1 MPKIMIG
8 YGVFMFIFS
17 KLNKIF
23 NSSKEIT
30 FDDNSKIV
38 FISDCHRGN
47 GSWKDNLAHNH
58 NIYCSA
64 LKYYLKNDFTYIE
77 VGDGDELWL
86 NSNLADIWDFNQEI
100 FMLMN
105 KFYLKNK
112 LYMIYGNHD
121 KEKRLKNFIYRNKKL
136 LLKNYSNKNDLIASS
151 LYEKLDISEGLVL
164 KHSPTNKK
172 ILTIHGH
179 QGDIWNDS
187 LAILSKLRLRY
198 ITSILEN
205 TFGLKDPTGPAKNY
219 RKISFLEKFFIKW
232 ISKNNCMIIAG
243 HTHRPH
249 FPYLEPHLIS
259 MTEVVFT
266 LIQLLLLKL
275 TQEKYLL

>member
-8 YGVFMFIFS
+8 YGVFMFVFS

-23 NSSKEIT
+23 NLSKEIT

-47 GSWKDNLAHNH
+47 GSWKDNLAHNQ

-64 LKYYLKNDFTYIE
+64 LRYYLKNDFTYIE
-77 VGDGDELWL
+77 IGDGDELWL

-100 FMLMN
+100 FMLMD

-121 KEKRLKNFIYRNKKL
+121 KEKRLKSFIYRNKNL

-151 LYEKLDISEGLVL
+151 LYEKLEISEGLVL
-164 KHSPTNKK
+164 KHFPTNKK
-172 ILTIHGH
+172 FLLFMDTKVIFGTI
-179 QGDIWNDS
+179 
-187 LAILSKLRLRY
+187 
-198 ITSILEN
+198 
-205 TFGLKDPTGPAKNY
+205 
-219 RKISFLEKFFIKW
+219 
-232 ISKNNCMIIAG
+232 
-243 HTHRPH
+243 
-249 FPYLEPHLIS
+249 
-259 MTEVVFT
+259 V
-266 LIQLLLLKL
+266 
-275 TQEKYLL
+275 